1 MSMNIVSSVQVSGG
15 GVSIAGAAQRA
26 CGAAIPIDEDVAAGA
41 AGTLSTRTGDHEGQV
56 TAVGHGVSTGNI
68 FDLFWAGG
76 RAYNVTAGTVNGNVV
91 PFATSPGDVLPSAS
105 TAVVICKRTNIDAV
119 AAYANIQLLAAL
131 LDTAGLL
138 TFLEDDGTVIAVV
151 DLIANE
157 PWTWLLGQSTIPLAA
172 DVAQIGVSTNGV
184 AAAVI
189 KALIGYDP
197 TP

>member
-1 MSMNIVSSVQVSGG
+1 
-15 GVSIAGAAQRA
+15 
-26 CGAAIPIDEDVAAGA
+26 
-41 AGTLSTRTGDHEGQV
+41 
-56 TAVGHGVSTGNI
+56 
-68 FDLFWAGG
+68 
-76 RAYNVTAGTVNGNVV
+76 
-91 PFATSPGDVLPSAS
+91 
-105 TAVVICKRTNIDAV
+105 
-119 AAYANIQLLAAL
+119 
-131 LDTAGLL
+131 
-138 TFLEDDGTVIAVV
+138 VIAVV